1 MIVELKPYFYLLF
14 LLLAPFSLISQ
25 VTNPLQETYQIPISR
40 TEQKISV
47 DGALDEEIWSRA
59 QKISN
64 FWMSYPT
71 DDQRAA
77 PEVQTEVMM
86 TYDDNFIYIAAI
98 CKGGGP
104 YVIPSLK
111 RDNPSF
117 WQGDAFAVLFDPVNE
132 RTSGFSFGVNPAG
145 VQTESL
151 ITGRTGRRGDQRPGR
166 PPTGVNRAWDNK
178 WYTNAKVSNEQWT
191 LEMAIPFK
199 SLRFGE
205 KGSWGINFIRSHSAS
220 NSYHTWSPVPVQF
233 RGVDLGYT
241 GALIWDSPP
250 KKSKSNISVIPYALT
265 SGLKDFEEGSAT
277 ESKFQYGADAK
288 VAVTSNLNLDITLNP
303 DFSQVDVDEQVTNL
317 STVNVR
323 FPERRLFF
331 LENSDLFE
339 NVGIPPMRP
348 FFSRRIG
355 LDEDNNTIPISYGL
369 RLSGNVNKDFR
380 IGIMN
385 IQTKE
390 QEDFLGQNYTS
401 IALNQRVLKRSVIKG
416 YFHNRQSVADGKFQF
431 KDYNRTGGLE
441 FEYQSLDGKW
451 RSVGGYSQAFSD
463 GVKGDNY
470 YYNTIISYNSRTLS
484 FYNNLAG
491 VGNNYFADM
500 GFIPRFNHYDAARD
514 TTLQIGFNHMYTRLS
529 YALYPKNTPK
539 IISHTFAAR
548 NILDF
553 TNDNQLIGNSSEI
566 EYQLSFRN
574 TSSFSVSLNHDTYN
588 LLFPFDFT
596 DAEPLPTGKY
606 TYDYFSINYRTDQRK
621 LFSLQA
627 GIEMGGF
634 YNGDRTQYS
643 LNLRYRVQ
651 PWGNFGLNF
660 VQNELQFP
668 EPYGKESLF
677 LVGPR
682 IELNFSRNLFW
693 TTFLQYNTQN
703 DNFNVNSR
711 LQWRFQPLSDL
722 FIVYT
727 DNYAVEFWGPKNRGL
742 VLKINYWLNL

>member
-1 MIVELKPYFYLLF
+1 MMTSLKPFLYLI
-14 LLLAPFSLISQ
+14 LLVAPFSLISQ
-25 VTNPLQETYQIPISR
+25 TTNQLQEDYQIPISR
-40 TEQKISV
+40 TEQKINV

-59 QKISN
+59 EKISN

-77 PEVQTEVMM
+77 PEIQTEVMM

-111 RDNPSF
+111 RDNPNF

-166 PPTGVNRAWDNK
+166 SPTGVNRAWDNK

-191 LEMAIPFK
+191 TEMAIPFK

-241 GALIWDSPP
+241 GALIWDTAP
-250 KKSKSNISVIPYALT
+250 KKSKSNISVIPYALA

-385 IQTKE
+385 VQTKE

-500 GFIPRFNHYDAARD
+500 GFIPRFNHYDAVRD

-529 YALYPKNTPK
+529 YAIYPKNTPK

-553 TNDNQLIGNSSEI
+553 TNDDQLIGNSSEI

-574 TSSFSVSLNHDTYN
+574 TSSFSIGLNHDTYN

-596 DAEPLPTGKY
+596 DAEPLPTGRY

-693 TTFLQYNTQN
+693 TTFLQYNTQS

>member
-1 MIVELKPYFYLLF
+1 MMTSLKPFLYLI
-14 LLLAPFSLISQ
+14 LLVAPFSLISQ
-25 VTNPLQETYQIPISR
+25 TTNQLQEDYQIPISR
-40 TEQKISV
+40 TEQKINV

-59 QKISN
+59 EKISN

-77 PEVQTEVMM
+77 PEIQTEVMM

-111 RDNPSF
+111 RDNPNF

-166 PPTGVNRAWDNK
+166 SPTGVNRAWDNK

-191 LEMAIPFK
+191 TEMAIPFK

-241 GALIWDSPP
+241 GALIWDTAP
-250 KKSKSNISVIPYALT
+250 KKSKSNISVIPYALA

-385 IQTKE
+385 VQTKE

-500 GFIPRFNHYDAARD
+500 GFIPRFNHYDAVRD

-529 YALYPKNTPK
+529 YAIYPKNTPK

-553 TNDNQLIGNSSEI
+553 TNDDQLIGNSSEI

-574 TSSFSVSLNHDTYN
+574 TSSFSIGLNHDTYN

-596 DAEPLPTGKY
+596 DAEPLPTGRY

-668 EPYGKESLF
+668 EPYGQESLF

-693 TTFLQYNTQN
+693 TTFLQYNTQS

>member
-1 MIVELKPYFYLLF
+1 MMTSLKPFLYLI
-14 LLLAPFSLISQ
+14 LLVAPFSLISQ
-25 VTNPLQETYQIPISR
+25 TTNQLQEDYQIPISR
-40 TEQKISV
+40 TEQKINV

-59 QKISN
+59 EKISN

-77 PEVQTEVMM
+77 PEIQTEVMM

-111 RDNPSF
+111 RDNPNF

-151 ITGRTGRRGDQRPGR
+151 ITGRTGRRGDQRPSR
-166 PPTGVNRAWDNK
+166 SPTGVNRAWDNK

-191 LEMAIPFK
+191 TEMAIPFK

-241 GALIWDSPP
+241 GALIWDTAP
-250 KKSKSNISVIPYALT
+250 KKSKSNISVIPYALA

-385 IQTKE
+385 VQTKE

-500 GFIPRFNHYDAARD
+500 GFIPRFNHYDAVRD

-529 YALYPKNTPK
+529 YAIYPKNTPK

-553 TNDNQLIGNSSEI
+553 TNDDQLIGNSSEI

-574 TSSFSVSLNHDTYN
+574 TSSFSIGLNHDTYN

-596 DAEPLPTGKY
+596 DAEPLPTGRY

-693 TTFLQYNTQN
+693 TTFLQYNTQS

>member
-1 MIVELKPYFYLLF
+1 MMISLKFYFCLAF
-14 LLLAPFSLISQ
+14 LLITTLLISQ
-25 VTNPLQETYQIPISR
+25 ATNQLQDDYQIPISR
-40 TEQKISV
+40 SDQKINI
-47 DGALDEEIWSRA
+47 DGVLDEAIWKAA

-111 RDNPSF
+111 RDNPNF

-191 LEMAIPFK
+191 TEMAIPFK

-205 KGSWGINFIRSHSAS
+205 KGSWGINFIRSHSLS

-241 GALIWDSPP
+241 GALIWDTPP

-277 ESKFQYGADAK
+277 ENKFQYGADAK

-390 QEDFLGQNYTS
+390 QEEFLGQNYTS

-500 GFIPRFNHYDAARD
+500 GFIPRFNHYDALRD

-539 IISHTFAAR
+539 IISHTFAVR

-553 TNDNQLIGNSSEI
+553 TNDNQLIGNSSEV

-574 TSSFSVSLNHDTYN
+574 TSSFSLSLNHDTYN

-634 YNGDRTQYS
+634 YNGERTQYS

>member
-1 MIVELKPYFYLLF
+1 MMTSLKPFLYLI
-14 LLLAPFSLISQ
+14 LLVAPFSLISQ
-25 VTNPLQETYQIPISR
+25 TTNQLQENYQIPISR
-40 TEQKISV
+40 TEQKINV

-59 QKISN
+59 EKISN

-77 PEVQTEVMM
+77 PEIQTEVMM

-111 RDNPSF
+111 RDNPNF

-166 PPTGVNRAWDNK
+166 SPTGVNRAWDNK

-191 LEMAIPFK
+191 TEMAIPFK

-241 GALIWDSPP
+241 GALIWDTAP
-250 KKSKSNISVIPYALT
+250 KKSKSNISVIPYALA

-385 IQTKE
+385 VQTKE

-500 GFIPRFNHYDAARD
+500 GFIPRFNHYDAVRD

-529 YALYPKNTPK
+529 YAIYPKNTPK

-553 TNDNQLIGNSSEI
+553 TNDDQLIGNSSEI

-574 TSSFSVSLNHDTYN
+574 TSSFSIGLNHDTYN

-596 DAEPLPTGKY
+596 DAEPLPTGRY

-693 TTFLQYNTQN
+693 TTFLQYNTQS